1 MGLVANMRRS
11 ATGRGRRR
19 WLPALA
25 VAALLVLGGAVP
37 TLAAPSTVSA
47 APFAQAPSLQGQT
60 DAFRTQL
67 RLGFRSGDDW
77 ESALAADR
85 YGHLYAL
92 YKHYDVE
99 GGGTCRGC
107 DLHVLIQRSSDGGR
121 SWTAPVPIAPGNVH
135 GGQYD
140 SQLVVDPVDGRTVWA
155 AFLQGTDSKVAVTH
169 SSDFGRTWAPITIVS
184 GKAKGYDKP
193 ELAVRGRLI
202 AVAYDDEVNSIA
214 AVSSDAGAHWT
225 QHLIF
230 PGDADFQV
238 PLAGG
243 AGIDSHGNLFF
254 SFESFDAA
262 HADNAD
268 GPNRVWVAR
277 SGDLGSHWTR
287 TVIDTSGAPPPCTD
301 CGYDFLG
308 AQMTLAVGSDDT
320 IYLLWNGT
328 LSPADAGA
336 PQRIYFSRCV
346 RSRADVLG
354 PPGGLDGCPGHQPRV
369 PSPDRRTGAGRRAHR
384 LGRHAH
390 RVGGTC
396 SSARVATGAS
406 TSGRPGRSRATCP
419 GTPTSRRPASACPT
433 GTTSRWRSTRRGART
448 SPGRGTRLHR
458 TGQHLVHPRTGRL
471 TRPSGPV
478 SARSA
483 CRARSR

>member
-1 MGLVANMRRS
+1 MGLVANMRRPAS
-11 ATGRGRRR
+11 GRGRRR

-37 TLAAPSTVSA
+37 TLAAPSAVST

-77 ESALAADR
+77 EPALAADR
-85 YGHLYAL
+85 YGHLYTL

-140 SQLVVDPVDGRTVWA
+140 SQLVVDPIDGRTVWA

-214 AVSSDAGAHWT
+214 AVSSDGGAHWT

-230 PGDADFQV
+230 PGDAEFQV

-328 LSPADAGA
+328 RSPADAGA
-336 PQRIYFSRCV
+336 PQRIYFSRSFDHGRTYSARREVSTAAQGTSHAFPALTVGRAPGDV
-346 RSRADVLG
+346 RIAWADT
-354 PPGGLDGCPGHQPRV
+354 
-369 PSPDRRTGAGRRAHR
+369 RTGGWNVFERESRDWGFH
-384 LGRHAH
+384 LGSTRQI
-390 RVGGTC
+390 
-396 SSARVATGAS
+396 SSYV
-406 TSGRPGRSRATCP
+406 PGYAYL
-419 GTPTSRRPASACPT
+419 TPTGFGLPYGDYFEMAVDPQGRTNIAWGEGPDYIGP
-433 GTTSRWRSTRRGART
+433 GNIWFTRE
-448 SPGRGTRLHR
+448 PGD
-458 TGQHLVHPRTGRL
+458 
-471 TRPSGPV
+471 
-478 SARSA
+478 
-483 CRARSR
+483 